1 VAAEGAAEAE
11 TAEPVAAEGAAEA
24 ETAEPVAEAGAAEA
38 ESAEP
43 VAAEGAAE
51 AESAEPVAEAD
62 EPTTEAAADEVGD
75 PRLAALRGASSPTA
89 PSDELQAMATIQAT
103 PLGQAQAGR
112 SPEDD
117 AQRRTA
123 RDASVEAAAAARE
136 AAARAAAEKVAA
148 VNAALAAESEFDVD
162 FGADT
167 ARTALADEGAQASGR
182 YLAPS
187 ATHQTLSSIGAGR
200 PAAASIG
207 PTGPAVATAY
217 VPPRTP
223 APVQGA
229 GLLMGRAVPS
239 AAGRPPVP
247 TVVPITTADRI
258 KATLASIAAEP
269 KSELV
274 VTGLTALGG
283 AIGLV
288 SFFLPWTAQNG
299 MGVGT
304 VDAHP
309 RPGAWAFDTAG
320 GWPIFLITVI
330 LLGLI
335 LASDRVEELVPALAP
350 TIRRLTEV
358 VLPMLLGGTL
368 LGVGLL
374 YQLLPWGCGG
384 GILPLMFGA
393 VLLVAGSI
401 VGLFFP
407 AGERRG

>member
-1 VAAEGAAEAE
+1 M
-11 TAEPVAAEGAAEA
+11 
-24 ETAEPVAEAGAAEA
+24 
-38 ESAEP
+38 
-43 VAAEGAAE
+43 
-51 AESAEPVAEAD
+51 AEAD

-89 PSDELQAMATIQAT
+89 SSDELQAVATATTTIQAT

-112 SPEDD
+112 SVEDD
-117 AQRRTA
+117 AQRPTA
-123 RDASVEAAAAARE
+123 RDASVKAAAAARE

-162 FGADT
+162 FGAET

-187 ATHQTLSSIGAGR
+187 ATHRTLSSIGAGR
-200 PAAASIG
+200 LAAASIG
-207 PTGPAVATAY
+207 PTGAAVATAY
-217 VPPRTP
+217 MPPRTP
-223 APVQGA
+223 APAQGA
-229 GLLMGRAVPS
+229 SPLMGRAVPS
-239 AAGRPPVP
+239 AAGRPTVP
-247 TVVPITTADRI
+247 TVVPITTADKI

-335 LASDRVEELVPALAP
+335 LTSDRVEELVPALAP
-350 TIRRLTEV
+350 TIRRLTEM
-358 VLPMLLGGTL
+358 VLPMLLGGIL